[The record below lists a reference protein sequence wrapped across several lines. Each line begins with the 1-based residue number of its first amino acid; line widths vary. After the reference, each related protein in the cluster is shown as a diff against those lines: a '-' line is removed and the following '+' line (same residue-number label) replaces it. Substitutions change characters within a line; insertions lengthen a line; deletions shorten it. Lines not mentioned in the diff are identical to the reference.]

1 MACDPSGY
9 TASSILSSM
18 LDGIGAPDGF
28 GVRRGFLDWPFEPF
42 DLAAF
47 ALLALLADLLPLL
60 LCDALEDLLSP
71 LLELL
76 VVAAAGECFDL
87 RDVRLFL
94 VGLRVRFRLR
104 R

>member
-1 MACDPSGY
+1 
-9 TASSILSSM
+9 M
-18 LDGIGAPDGF
+18 LEGLGAPDGL

-47 ALLALLADLLPLL
+47 ALLPLLALLADLLPLL

-87 RDVRLFL
+87 RDVRLFF